1 MRNLRFVSA
10 ISLLACLL
18 LLPASSVA
26 QTAAAIVGDV
36 TDPSGASIPGVTIRV
51 TSEATGLERV
61 VESNEVGQY
70 RVSPLN
76 PGTYMVQVENPG
88 FKTQIRSGVV
98 VQVADVLEVD
108 FTLELGEVTETI
120 EVTGAAPIM
129 QTQEASVAGVVNE
142 AELQRLPVNQ
152 RNFTRL
158 ILLMPGTSSR
168 RRSQAR
174 GVDESGTQLYSVNG
188 SRPQDNTY
196 TIDGIDSNMMMM
208 NSPGMSPPM
217 DAIQEFKVATNTSA
231 EFARSAGANVNI
243 AIKSGT
249 SAVHGS
255 LYEYFRNDKL
265 DANEFFANRS
275 GRGKVPFR
283 LNQFGVAIG
292 GPVAMPGTDWSNKM
306 FWFFNYEG
314 LRRRRGN
321 TQLGSVPPAAFRA
334 GDFSDLLN
342 DADPTIITDPF
353 DNGNPFPNTVMPAAR
368 INPAIPTGLDILEPL
383 PNLSGRALNFRQQ

>member
-1 MRNLRFVSA
+1 MRGLRFLSTV
-10 ISLLACLL
+10 SLLACLL
-18 LLPASSVA
+18 LLPASLVA
-26 QTAAAIVGDV
+26 QTAATIVGDIA
-36 TDPSGASIPGVTIRV
+36 DPSGAAIPGVTIRV
-51 TSEATGLERV
+51 TSEGTGVERV

-70 RVSPLN
+70 RVTPLN
-76 PGTYMVQVENPG
+76 PGTYTVQVENPG
-88 FKTQIRSGVV
+88 FKTQIRSGVAL
-98 VQVADVLEVD
+98 QVADVLEVD

-129 QTQEASVAGVVNE
+129 QTQEASVAGVVVE

-174 GVDESGTQLYSVNG
+174 GTAESGTQLYSVNG

-217 DAIQEFKVATNTSA
+217 DALQEFKVATNTSA
-231 EFARSAGANVNI
+231 EFARSAGANVNMV
-243 AIKSGT
+243 IKSGT
-249 SAVHGS
+249 SQVHGS
-255 LYEYFRNDKL
+255 VYEYFRNDKL

-292 GPVAMPGTDWSNKM
+292 GPVAMPGTDWRNKM

-314 LRRRRGN
+314 FRRRRGS
-321 TQLGSVPPAAFRA
+321 TQLGSVPPPRISEGA
-334 GDFSDLLN
+334 
-342 DADPTIITDPF
+342 T
-353 DNGNPFPNTVMPAAR
+353 FPR
-368 INPAIPTGLDILEPL
+368 C
-383 PNLSGRALNFRQQ
+383 